1 MLSTFEIS
9 KAVDKDGMLIEVDI
23 KYDSGLIQY
32 VFSLGLSLIVGFRF
46 LIACSIPADPLH
58 LNV

>member
-32 VFSLGLSLIVGFRF
+32 VFPLGLSLNFGFRF
-46 LIACSIPADPLH
+46 LIACSIFQRTRSI
-58 LNV
+58 